1 MEEERD
7 LVVFEDDAGNQ
18 ITMEVLDY
26 LFYEGRQY
34 ALLAELNEACDN
46 CETETCEGCE
56 TPREAYVMEVV
67 DAGDDMEEFVP
78 VDEELAEKLIDIM
91 ENSDFDMEEFEE
103 EI

>member
-26 LFYEGRQY
+26 LFYEGHQY
-34 ALLAELNEACDN
+34 ALLAEMS
-46 CETETCEGCE
+46 ETCEGCE
-56 TPREAYVMEVV
+56 TEREAYVMEVV

-103 EI
+103 A

>member
-34 ALLAELNEACDN
+34 ALLSELSETCDA

-67 DAGDDMEEFVP
+67 DAGDDMEEFVS

-91 ENSDFDMEEFEE
+91 ENSDFDVEEFEE
-103 EI
+103 E